1 LQKAKDY
8 FKGKMSLLLESSDQ
22 QAIFYTMQ
30 DILEK
35 KILAPE
41 EIFSKIDKVSREDI
55 LKLAKDIFRPEK
67 LNLAII
73 GPFKDK
79 NKFQKLLKI

>member
-1 LQKAKDY
+1 
-8 FKGKMSLLLESSDQ
+8 
-22 QAIFYTMQ
+22 MQ

-35 KILAPE
+35 KILTPE

-55 LKLAKDIFRPEK
+55 LKLAKDIFRPAK

-73 GPFKDK
+73 GPFRDK